1 MRAVVLRRP
10 LDLDV
15 EERETPEPGPGEV
28 LVRIARG
35 GICGSDL
42 HYFRHGGFG
51 TVRMKEPMILGHEI
65 AGRVEALGAGVS
77 GPAVGTAVAVNPAN
91 PCGVCAFCRAG
102 QPIHCLDM
110 RFLGSA
116 MR

>member
-51 TVRMKEPMILGHEI
+51 TVRM
-65 AGRVEALGAGVS
+65 
-77 GPAVGTAVAVNPAN
+77 
-91 PCGVCAFCRAG
+91 
-102 QPIHCLDM
+102 
-110 RFLGSA
+110 
-116 MR
+116 

>member
-15 EERETPEPGPGEV
+15 EERATPEPGPGEV
-28 LVRIARG
+28 LVRITRG

-51 TVRMKEPMILGHEI
+51 
-65 AGRVEALGAGVS
+65 
-77 GPAVGTAVAVNPAN
+77 
-91 PCGVCAFCRAG
+91 
-102 QPIHCLDM
+102 
-110 RFLGSA
+110 
-116 MR
+116 

>member
-15 EERETPEPGPGEV
+15 EERATPTPGPGEV

-77 GPAVGTAVAVNPAN
+77 GPA
-91 PCGVCAFCRAG
+91 
-102 QPIHCLDM
+102 
-110 RFLGSA
+110 
-116 MR
+116 

>member
-15 EERETPEPGPGEV
+15 EERTTPGPGPGEV

-91 PCGVCAFCRAG
+91 RCGVCAFCRAG
-102 QPIHCLDM
+102 QP
-110 RFLGSA
+110 
-116 MR
+116 